1 MLKRML
7 VLGGAAFALAL
18 SAATA
23 TATTTHN
30 ETASLLRAINAARAT
45 HGLAPVRVGTRLQIA
60 ALAHTEAML
69 TTQTFTHGPFAERL
83 RAFHITAP
91 TIAENLALATGSD
104 ASARAFVRAWLASPP
119 HRRNL
124 LSPTFTL
131 VGIGELA
138 GSFQGLTDVH
148 LVTVDFAGS

>member
-1 MLKRML
+1 ML

-23 TATTTHN
+23 TATTTRN
-30 ETASLLRAINAARAT
+30 ETASLLRAINAARAA
-45 HGLAPVRVGTRLQIA
+45 HGLAPVRVGTRLRLA
-60 ALAHTEAML
+60 AQAHTEAML
-69 TTQTFTHGPFAERL
+69 ATQTFTHGEFAERL

-91 TIAENLALATGSD
+91 TIAENLALAWGSD
-104 ASARAFVRAWLASPP
+104 ATAQAFVQSWLDSPP

-131 VGIGELA
+131 VGISELA
-138 GSFQGLTDVH
+138 GAFQGSLGIH
-148 LVTVDFAGS
+148 LVTVDFAGA